1 MTVHVAHN
9 RANALEQILSQVTG
23 TVDLDYETGW
33 EDALELAGVGQKY
46 GVAVQFRTLE
56 HIAVRSPEALANGL
70 RAQKS
75 TFRQRHLY
83 CLFDLTLMSDL
94 LLTELEARAIEHGDY
109 ILGGHLIKETTLVWE

>member
-23 TVDLDYETGW
+23 TVDLDYEAGW
-33 EDALELAGVGQKY
+33 EDALELGRVGQKY

-56 HIAVRSPEALANGL
+56 HIAVRTPEALAQGL
-70 RAQKS
+70 RAPKN

-83 CLFDLTLMSDL
+83 CLFDLTLMTDA
-94 LLTELEARAIEHGDY
+94 LLTELEALAIEHGDY
-109 ILGGHLIKETTLVWE
+109 ILGGQLLREATLVWE

>member
-1 MTVHVAHN
+1 MSVHVAHN

-23 TVDLDYETGW
+23 TVDLDYEAGW
-33 EDALELAGVGQKY
+33 EDALELGRVGQKY

-70 RAQKS
+70 RAPKS

-83 CLFDLTLMSDL
+83 CLFDLTMLSDL

-109 ILGGHLIKETTLVWE
+109 IVDGHFLKEATLVWE

>member
-9 RANALEQILSQVTG
+9 RANALEQITSQVAG
-23 TVDLDYETGW
+23 TVDLDYEAGW
-33 EDALELAGVGQKY
+33 EDALELGRLGQKY

-56 HIAVRSPEALANGL
+56 HIVVRTPEALAQGL
-70 RAQKS
+70 RAPKN

-83 CLFDLTLMSDL
+83 CLFDLTLITDA

-109 ILGGHLIKETTLVWE
+109 ILAGHLMKESTLTWE